1 MVYKLGHFHSMANT
15 LLQLLD
21 ATENAGV
28 LDKTID
34 TSLFIF
40 QPECLHEVH
49 TYIYTENFPKG
60 YSMK

>member
-1 MVYKLGHFHSMANT
+1 MANT

-21 ATENAGV
+21 ATENVGV

-49 TYIYTENFPKG
+49 TYIYT
-60 YSMK
+60 